1 MNVKEIFEK
10 AQNGTLTYDQ
20 FMQLAGNSKFADLTE
35 GNYVSKQK
43 YEDDLAS
50 RDGRIT
56 DLNTTISKRD
66 EDLASLQK
74 KLDEAGNDANK
85 LTEVSTQLA
94 NLQTKYDS
102 DIKEYQAKIDKQ
114 NYEYAVKELAN
125 SKQFTSGAAKR
136 DFIHNLIDKKLA
148 MENGKLVG
156 VDDFIT
162 DYQKENADAFVV
174 DNNQS
179 QQPNNNAPKF
189 VDSTNKNNNN
199 PDDGKSNPFGW
210 NFSGVM

>member
-43 YEDDLAS
+43 YDDELAN
-50 RDGRIT
+50 RDTRIN

-66 EDLASLQK
+66 EDLTSLQK
-74 KLDEAGNDANK
+74 KLEEAGNDATKLNEVNTK
-85 LTEVSTQLA
+85 LTE
-94 NLQTKYDS
+94 LQSKYDS
-102 DIKEYQAKIDKQ
+102 DIREYQAKIDKQ

-136 DFIHNLIDKKLA
+136 DFIHSLIDKKLT

-162 DYQKENADAFVV
+162 GYQKENADAFVV
-174 DNNQS
+174 ENKDP
-179 QQPNNNAPKF
+179 QPQNNNAPKF
-189 VDSTNKNNNN
+189 VNSTNNGNNNQDN
-199 PDDGKSNPFGW
+199 GKTNPFGW